1 MAFSG
6 VQFEVAEL
14 PERETPR
21 CQLPPFCVST
31 FGDGLLNHLDQNGW
45 EKKNCF
51 WDLVQSIGNVSIRKN
66 NLT

>member
-1 MAFSG
+1 VAFSG

-45 EKKNCF
+45 EKKLFLGPGPIDWKCF
-51 WDLVQSIGNVSIRKN
+51 NSEK
-66 NLT
+66 